1 VVLPSLLDVFFHLA
15 KFGKD
20 REGAGQI
27 DERDQR
33 ASQYA
38 AWFKSVDDCNH
49 AGRHKPDHDRVKKV
63 HLPDMRL
70 RAVLNVGLRSL
81 SRFESSLVCPIVR
94 CRLRS
99 GRLAYFGDDRVSSYR
114 SIYPA
119 LLPGEYQ
126 YLVK

>member
-1 VVLPSLLDVFFHLA
+1 VVLPFLLDVFFHLA

-27 DERDQR
+27 DERDL
-33 ASQYA
+33 
-38 AWFKSVDDCNH
+38 DDRNH

-70 RAVLNVGLRSL
+70 RAVLNIGLRSL

-99 GRLAYFGDDRVSSYR
+99 GRLAYFGDDHVSSYR

-119 LLPGEYQ
+119 LLPGECQ